1 MQIVLEQV
9 NTWAAGC
16 SSNFSAW
23 TLHGE
28 VVRFPS
34 QLGGILVS
42 GARGEVQDVHKMQM
56 LRCCVAPTA
65 PTFDVLGFEVCTAS
79 SR

>member
-9 NTWAAGC
+9 NTWLAAGC
-16 SSNFSAW
+16 LDRNFSAW

-28 VVRFPS
+28 VLCFPS

-42 GARGEVQDVHKMQM
+42 GARGEVHDVHKMHKMRM
-56 LRCCVAPTA
+56 LRCPGAGC
-65 PTFDVLGFEVCTAS
+65 DV
-79 SR
+79 